1 MSERRKKQSQ
11 CCVNSGLAPF
21 PMMQAIV
28 KEWGQEVV
36 IVNEPEYCAK
46 WLHIAP
52 GKKCSLHYHKLKKET
67 FHVQHGLVR
76 LEQRDV
82 RGAVIDELLK
92 PGESRTI
99 MPRTPHRFSSH
110 RGAVILEIS
119 THHSDEDVVTIE
131 PS

>member
-28 KEWGQEVV
+28 KDWGQEVV

-67 FHVQHGLVR
+67 FHVQHGIVR
-76 LEQRDV
+76 LEHNL
-82 RGAVIDELLK
+82 DELLLA
-92 PGESRTI
+92 GESRTI
-99 MPRTPHRFSSH
+99 LPGVRHRFSSH
-110 RGAVILEIS
+110 KGAVILEIS
-119 THHSDEDVVTIE
+119 THHSDEDVVRIE
-131 PS
+131 PSG